1 MACYNG
7 HEGVVRLLL
16 AHTATK
22 VNQMDYIGETP
33 MDIAC
38 LEDETKIVELLLADS
53 RTKRINLSVRNY
65 YEVYNQALRNV
76 ISKRN
81 AKFRGLIRA
90 AIVFKRMQLR
100 AALKVY
106 APGGAG
112 FQAASASFA
121 AAIDR

>member
-1 MACYNG
+1 MDVACQN
-7 HEGVVRLLL
+7 
-16 AHTATK
+16 
-22 VNQMDYIGETP
+22 N
-33 MDIAC
+33 
-38 LEDETKIVELLLADS
+38 ETKIVELLLADS

-112 FQAASASFA
+112 FHAASASFT
-121 AAIDR
+121 AAIDK

>member
-1 MACYNG
+1 M
-7 HEGVVRLLL
+7 RLLL
-16 AHTATK
+16 AQSATK
-22 VNQMDYIGETP
+22 VNQKNNSGNTP
-33 MDIAC
+33 IDVAC
-38 LEDETKIVELLLADS
+38 EKNQTKIVELLLADS

-76 ISKRN
+76 ISKRK

-90 AIVFKRMQLR
+90 SIVFKRMQLR

-112 FQAASASFA
+112 FHAASTSFA

>member
-1 MACYNG
+1 
-7 HEGVVRLLL
+7 
-16 AHTATK
+16 
-22 VNQMDYIGETP
+22 

-38 LEDETKIVELLLADS
+38 QQNQTRLNTFSCSYHRLNTTKTVELLLADS
-53 RTKRINLSVRNY
+53 RTKRIKNY
-65 YEVYNQALRNV
+65 YEVYYQALRNV

-81 AKFRGLIRA
+81 ARFRGLIRA
-90 AIVFKRMQLR
+90 AIVFKRMRLR

-121 AAIDR
+121 AAIES

>member
-1 MACYNG
+1 
-7 HEGVVRLLL
+7 
-16 AHTATK
+16 
-22 VNQMDYIGETP
+22 

-38 LEDETKIVELLLADS
+38 QKNQTKIVELLLADS

-81 AKFRGLIRA
+81 ARFRGLIRA

-112 FQAASASFA
+112 FKAASESFA